1 MKTSQCP
8 DYKATGG
15 KVSHINGSSHP
26 SWSNDIGLGAIVLV
40 YSMGNDFA
48 AGLAICDII
57 LQRNLDHAKTVGIR
71 GELIMILETQFQRE
85 VIKFMTR
92 EVGGREHWY

>member
-8 DYKATGG
+8 DYKATVG
-15 KVSHINGSSHP
+15 KVSHINGSSHS
-26 SWSNDIGLGAIVLV
+26 SWSNDIGFGAIVLV

-85 VIKFMTR
+85 VIKVMTR